1 MTNAEKE
8 NWLINLE
15 NIAADMASEY
25 GADVVNG
32 ILSLYNAHSIEDLSP
47 CYYSEIFSELYA
59 IASDN

>member
-1 MTNAEKE
+1 MTKAEKE

-15 NIAADMASEY
+15 NAAADVASEY
-25 GADVVNG
+25 GADVVKG
-32 ILSLYNAHSIEDLSP
+32 ILSLYNVHSIEDLSP